1 MAIIKLAFRNIT
13 HAGLRTWLNVV
24 VLSFAFVLIIWVQ
37 GLYEGLQKQVIND
50 MKAIHVGGG
59 QFWQQRYDPYDPL
72 SLEEAHAPLSPELR
86 ALVERG
92 DATPVLMTP
101 ATIFPE
107 GRVQSVILRGIDTR
121 QNIITL
127 PSCELQNGT
136 SPGVIPAIIG
146 TRMAK
151 SANLKKGDLITIR
164 WRDANGVFDA
174 AEIQVMHIFNTS
186 VQTVDEGQVW
196 IPLQKL
202 QEMLN
207 LPGEAT
213 YVILKLGLT
222 EIPPGSPDWVYRDHN
237 FLFAELYTIVKTK
250 RAGSSVFL
258 SILFA
263 MGLLA
268 VFDTQV
274 LSIFRRRKEMGTLM
288 ALGMTRWKVIGLF
301 TLEGALQGILAIVVG
316 AIYGIPFMAYQS
328 KVGLQMPQAIE
339 QGGWNISAKL
349 YPAYSLKLYLI
360 VTLILFIAVVIVSFL
375 PTRRISKL
383 KPTEALR
390 GRST

>member
-1 MAIIKLAFRNIT
+1 MAIFKLAFRNIT

-50 MKAIHVGGG
+50 MKAIAVGGG
-59 QFWQQRYDPYDPL
+59 QFWQQSYDPYDPL
-72 SLEEAHAPLSPELR
+72 SLEDAHAPLSMELS

-92 DATPVLMTP
+92 EATPVLMTP

-107 GRVQSVILRGIDTR
+107 GRVQSVILRGIDPR
-121 QNIITL
+121 QNVVAL
-127 PSCELQNGT
+127 PSFELQNGT
-136 SPGVIPAIIG
+136 PPGVIPAIIG

-151 SANLKKGDLITIR
+151 SANLQKGDLMTIR

-174 AEIQVMHIFNTS
+174 AEMQVMHVFSTS
-186 VQTVDEGQVW
+186 VQTIDEGQIW
-196 IPLQKL
+196 IPLSKL

-207 LPGEAT
+207 VPGQAT
-213 YVILKLGLT
+213 YVIVKQGLT

-263 MGLLA
+263 MALLA
-268 VFDTQV
+268 IFDTQV

-301 TLEGALQGILAIVVG
+301 TLEGALQGLLAILVG
-316 AIYGIPFMAYQS
+316 ALYGMPFLAYQS
-328 KVGLQMPQAIE
+328 RFGLQMPQAIE

-349 YPAYSLKLYLI
+349 YPAYSWKIFLF
-360 VTLILFIAVVIVSFL
+360 VTLILFISVVIVSFL

-390 GRST
+390 GRAT